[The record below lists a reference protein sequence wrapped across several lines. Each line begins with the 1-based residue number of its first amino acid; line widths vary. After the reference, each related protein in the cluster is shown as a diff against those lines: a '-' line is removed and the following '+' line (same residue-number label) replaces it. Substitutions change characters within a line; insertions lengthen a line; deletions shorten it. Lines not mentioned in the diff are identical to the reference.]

1 MSAYHMVDRAVEAM
15 KLGAHDYLIKPFH
28 LADMI
33 ATLRRAGEML
43 ALRVRVRDDVETAR
57 GRYDFGKV
65 VTQNEATR
73 CMLEVAHK
81 DCGIRSH
88 HHSHPG
94 REWHGQGR
102 VRQGD
107 SQCEP
112 AGVDA
117 AAGIELR
124 FPARRSAG
132 KRIVRF

>member
-1 MSAYHMVDRAVEAM
+1 M
-15 KLGAHDYLIKPFH
+15 KLGAYDYLIKPFH

-33 ATLRRAGEML
+33 ATLHRAGEML

-73 CMLEVAHK
+73 RMLEVAHK

-107 SQCEP
+107 SLCEP